1 MTKDLCPFLDA
12 AWDAGSVHPPKEDV
26 FKAFDSTSFDDVRV
40 VIVGNGAGF
49 AFADR
54 GIHELRGVP
63 EARQLYAVR

>member
-1 MTKDLCPFLDA
+1 
-12 AWDAGSVHPPKEDV
+12 VHPPKEDV
-26 FKAFDSTSFDDVRV
+26 FKAFDSTLFDDVRV